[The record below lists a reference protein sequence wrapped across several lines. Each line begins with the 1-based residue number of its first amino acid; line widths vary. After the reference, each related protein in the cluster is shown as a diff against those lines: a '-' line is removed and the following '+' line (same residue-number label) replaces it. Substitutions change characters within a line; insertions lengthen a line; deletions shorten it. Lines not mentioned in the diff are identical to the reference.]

1 MIYVVSDIHGRYDKW
16 QKLLAT
22 INPTWADTI
31 YVLGDTIDR
40 GPEGLK
46 TLLSMADMPNVVH
59 LLGNHEFMLMSVLPT
74 LLAQLTDE
82 LVDDLEQ
89 SDTAIS
95 MLANYMINGGEATV
109 DELSRLSTAER
120 NEVRAYILNMRVFEE
135 IEIRDKTY
143 LLVHAGLD
151 NFEVKK
157 PLEEYDLHDFLW
169 VRPDVRRRYYPDK
182 TVVFGHTP
190 TRTIRQRCGIGVG
203 AGTGDMC
210 ANSQTDLGIRAGVKG
225 STSIHAADGDARGT
239 ENADEDSI
247 IVAPGMIAIDCG
259 CGHGGPLGCLC
270 LDTMERVYV

>member
-16 QKLLAT
+16 QELLRT
-22 INPTWADTI
+22 IKPTWADTI

-46 TLLSMADMPNVVH
+46 TLLEMADMPNVVH

-74 LLAQLTDE
+74 LLAQLTNE
-82 LVDDLEQ
+82 FVDDLEQ
-89 SDTAIS
+89 SDNAIS

-109 DELSRLSTAER
+109 DELGRLDAIER
-120 NEVRAYILNMRVFEE
+120 EEIRAYILGMSVHEE
-135 IEIRDKTY
+135 IEVRNKTY

-151 NFEVKK
+151 DFRPEK
-157 PLEEYDLHDFLW
+157 PLEEYNLHDFLW
-169 VRPDVRRRYYPDK
+169 VRPDVRKRYYPDK

-190 TRTIRQRCGIGVG
+190 TRTIRRKYGIG
-203 AGTGDMC
+203 AGQEHAGED
-210 ANSQTDLGIRAGVKG
+210 GI
-225 STSIHAADGDARGT
+225 IIAD
-239 ENADEDSI
+239 
-247 IVAPGMIAIDCG
+247 GMIAIDCG

>member
-16 QKLLAT
+16 RKLLET
-22 INPTWADTI
+22 IKPTWADTI

-40 GPEGLK
+40 GPEGLR
-46 TLLSMADMPNVVH
+46 TLLDMAQRPNVVH

-109 DELSRLSTAER
+109 DELGRLSTAER

-190 TRTIRQRCGIGVG
+190 TRTIRQRCG
-203 AGTGDMC
+203 GDMC
-210 ANSQTDLGIRAGVKG
+210 VNSQTDLGIRMGTK
-225 STSIHAADGDARGT
+225 SSISIHAADNDAN
-239 ENADEDSI
+239 ENSI